1 MRGKLQPMNCSDS
14 ISVFG
19 LGKVGITLS
28 AALVGAG
35 FRVAGVDVSED
46 LVRSLQDRSFRTRET
61 GVMERLSAALPGQ
74 FHATTDPA
82 VAVAASSVSFVI
94 VPTPSNTLGGYS
106 NAHVVKVLEAIG
118 VAAADKNAPHVAAV
132 VSTVLPGSSTAQ
144 LVPAL
149 EHAAGRQIG
158 SGLGYCY
165 NPSFIAQGEVM
176 KGLTEPDYILIG
188 EADAASGAAV
198 EAIHRR
204 LVTNG
209 APVTKMTPIEAEIAK
224 IACNTHETM
233 RVAFANMLLALC
245 NEVPDAD
252 VDCITRALT
261 YRLGE
266 RFFTGAVPYGGPC
279 WPRDNRAFAAFMD
292 LVGVPS
298 TLPNAVDRANED
310 HGHYVLRQVLD
321 AVPRGGSA
329 GLLGLAYKA
338 GTSMIER
345 SFGIDL
351 AGWLAAEGRTVV
363 GWDPLANDEAAKELG
378 PKAHIAATA
387 AECLECDA
395 VVILL
400 PLAELA
406 SVDWSRA
413 AGTRVID
420 CWRVLGPAQQALV
433 GSYVPLGTRRRMQSR
448 LLTTPGYRERFE
460 HLTN

>member
-1 MRGKLQPMNCSDS
+1 MNCSDGV
-14 ISVFG
+14 SVFG

-35 FRVAGVDVSED
+35 FRVAGVDIAED
-46 LVRSLQDRSFRTRET
+46 LVRSLQDRSFRTCEK
-61 GVMERLSAALPGQ
+61 GVMERLSAASPGQ
-74 FHATTDPA
+74 FQATTDPG

-106 NAHVVKVLEAIG
+106 NGYVVKVLEAIG
-118 VAAADKNAPHVAAV
+118 AAAAGKNAPHVAAV
-132 VSTVLPGSSTAQ
+132 VSTVLPGSSAAQ

-149 EHAAGRQIG
+149 ERAAGRQIG

-165 NPSFIAQGEVM
+165 NPSFIAQGEIM

-204 LVTNG
+204 IVTKS

-298 TLPNAVDRANED
+298 TLPNAVDRANQD

-329 GLLGLAYKA
+329 GLLGLAYKP
-338 GTSMIER
+338 GTAMIER

-351 AGWLAAEGRTVV
+351 AGWLAAEGRVVV
-363 GWDPLANDEAAKELG
+363 GWDPLANEEAAQALG

-387 AECLECDA
+387 AECLACDA

-406 SVDWSRA
+406 RVDWSRA

-420 CWRVLGPAQQALV
+420 CWRVLGSTQQALV
-433 GSYVPLGTRRRMQSR
+433 GSYVPLGTRRGMQSR